1 MAQTSVR
8 NRLGER
14 ESPQWPDMPTQAV
27 IAAGI
32 MCVLEIICAP
42 LYLAMAPQHSIALIP
57 WAAVAC
63 LLAVGFTYTVGFA
76 LLWIADV
83 LAGRV
88 RERLG
93 PLVFGAVGL
102 VGFLIWGY
110 FVVPS
115 VFDSLVTPL
124 GGSALAGSQ
133 LWAVAF
139 NCAVIGFVAFALG
152 RFLSPRASS
161 RVVPLIVV
169 TAVTVLL
176 AALGIFY
183 LSAMYSQLY

>member
-1 MAQTSVR
+1 
-8 NRLGER
+8 
-14 ESPQWPDMPTQAV
+14 MPTQAV

-42 LYLAMAPQHSIALIP
+42 LYLAMAPQRSIALIP

-88 RERLG
+88 RERLS

-124 GGSALAGSQ
+124 GGAALSGSQ

>member
-1 MAQTSVR
+1 
-8 NRLGER
+8 
-14 ESPQWPDMPTQAV
+14 MPTQAV
-27 IAAGI
+27 IAAGV
-32 MCVLEIICAP
+32 MCVLEVICAP
-42 LYLAMAPQHSIALIP
+42 LYLAMAPQRSIALVP

-83 LAGRV
+83 LASRV
-88 RERLG
+88 SQRLS
-93 PLVFGAVGL
+93 PFVFGAVGM

-124 GGSALAGSQ
+124 GGAALSGSQ

-152 RFLSPRASS
+152 RFLNERASR
-161 RVVPLIVV
+161 RVVLLIVV
-169 TAVTVLL
+169 TVITVLL
-176 AALGIFY
+176 AAMGIFY
-183 LSAMYSQLY
+183 LSAMYAQLY